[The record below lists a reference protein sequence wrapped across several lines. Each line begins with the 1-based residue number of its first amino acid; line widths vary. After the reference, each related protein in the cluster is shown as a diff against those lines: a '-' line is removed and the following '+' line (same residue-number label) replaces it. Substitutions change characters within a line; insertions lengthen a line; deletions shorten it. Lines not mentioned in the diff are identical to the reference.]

1 MNAKLYEKYKN
12 MIIGEL
18 DYRICDLIT
27 EELDTNDKIKFV
39 FAAYVKVLDRVRSDY
54 TKMDT
59 DIDLTPEQLDDITG
73 ELGGM
78 HMAYNSYL
86 RGLSATDV
94 IRNMLAGKDIPDDV
108 EEALNELEDTDI
120 QWPLDID
127 DEYLSAEDLGYEE

>member
-12 MIIGEL
+12 MITGEL

-59 DIDLTPEQLDDITG
+59 DIDLTPEQLDDITR

-108 EEALNELEDTDI
+108 EEALNELDDVDI
-120 QWPLDID
+120 QWPVDID
-127 DEYLSAEDLGYEE
+127 DYLSAEDLGYEE

>member
-12 MIIGEL
+12 MIMGEL

-27 EELDTNDKIKFV
+27 EELDTNDKIKFI
-39 FAAYVKVLDRVRSDY
+39 FAAYVKTLDRVRSDY

-59 DIDLTPEQLDDITG
+59 YIDLTPEQLDDITG

-86 RGLSATDV
+86 RNLSAADV
-94 IRNMLAGKDIPDDV
+94 LRNIVGKDLPDDV
-108 EEALNELEDTDI
+108 KDELKELKDKGI
-120 QWPLDID
+120 EWPVDID
-127 DEYLSAEDLGYEE
+127 DEYMSAEELGYEE